1 MESKN
6 RTGIRGLTERWR
18 RYESYDSYQ
27 IGNTAVKPTKWIS
40 AKDHLTAN
48 QIDQYL
54 KVKKLRKDTAMAD
67 QEFLTLRS
75 RILAELSSDFGF
87 TVYKI
92 KEKLNLRTKKFNF
105 EESVEL
111 FVNFKSDTSVP
122 IKHKLYLESVWL
134 PFYLEK
140 RCEHPR
146 EFRLWKKQ
154 AILHLKSVKKKYT
167 NEKYSV
173 NSLSTLTNTHNEYM
187 TFLLDNDDITEAE
200 HFKIYARIT
209 TEMKKRGLS
218 SASRKRDTYSEHD
231 LLSIK
236 SLIDKRYA
244 QDSLM
249 KIRAYAIYFGVCTGL
264 RRGNLLG
271 LRAKNLQPN
280 SEVPHFE
287 TSDNIVPGWSRG
299 ITGTVTLENSTKT
312 FVGTIKL
319 PFIQPSKEILCEVSR
334 VLIDYLKPN
343 DRILNCSPR
352 TVADWWKEI
361 ARECGFKYLTPHDW
375 KHSYATNGA
384 LHLRDWYD
392 RNPYLLQ
399 MCCLH
404 QKYETTLQYI
414 NQKADPFLASFKKA
428 D

>member
-6 RTGIRGLTERWR
+6 KTGIKGLTERWR
-18 RYESYDSYQ
+18 SHQFHDSYQ
-27 IGNTAVKPTKWIS
+27 VGNSSVKPTKWIS
-40 AKDHLTAN
+40 PKDHLTAN
-48 QIDQYL
+48 QIDKYL
-54 KVKKLRKDTAMAD
+54 KNKKLRKESALED

-75 RILAELSSDFGF
+75 RILSELTSEFGF
-87 TVYKI
+87 KIYKI
-92 KEKLNLRTKKFNF
+92 QEKLNLETKKYNF
-105 EESVEL
+105 EESVDL

-122 IKHKLYLESVWL
+122 MKHKSILQNVWL

-140 RCEHPR
+140 GCEHPR
-146 EFRLWKKQ
+146 EFRLWKKHAQ
-154 AILHLKSVKKKYT
+154 IHLKTVKKLNS

-200 HFKIYARIT
+200 HFKIFGRIT

-218 SASRKRDTYSEHD
+218 SVSRKKDTYTEED

-236 SLIDKRYA
+236 LKIDKRYSG
-244 QDSLM
+244 DLRM
-249 KIRAYAIYFGVCTGL
+249 KARAYAIYFGVCTGL

-271 LRAKNLQPN
+271 LRIKNLRPN
-280 SEVPHFE
+280 GDVPHFE
-287 TSDNIVPGWSRG
+287 TCDNIVPGWSRG
-299 ITGTVTLENSTKT
+299 IKGTVILENSTKT

-319 PFIQPSKEILCEVSR
+319 PFVQPSREILCEVTKF
-334 VLIDYLKPN
+334 LIEYCKPN
-343 DRILNCSPR
+343 DRLLNCSPR
-352 TVADWWKEI
+352 TVADWWSEI
-361 ARECGFKYLTPHDW
+361 AKDCGFKYLTPHDW
-375 KHSYATNGA
+375 KHSYATIGA
-384 LHLRDWYD
+384 LHLKDWYD

-414 NQKADPFLASFKKA
+414 NQKSDPFLASFKRA